1 MMPKKQ
7 IDGGD
12 FFLSLLVSY
21 REVSGRSY
29 GETGGDRLW
38 KFMEGYCTALASPR
52 RIKNFLRDK
61 LEARRGNWL
70 NWIKVYRNGEGALY
84 INIHGKISLGLFL
97 TKGYRRFNRL

>member
-12 FFLSLLVSY
+12 FFLNLLASY

-38 KFMEGYCTALASPR
+38 NFMEGYCTALALPR
-52 RIKNFLRDK
+52 RIKNFLRDRQT
-61 LEARRGNWL
+61 LRGGVLAEDLCLLDPEIACSSGNERDHQQQP
-70 NWIKVYRNGEGALY
+70 KHQCFG
-84 INIHGKISLGLFL
+84 
-97 TKGYRRFNRL
+97 

>member
-12 FFLSLLVSY
+12 FFLNLLPSY

-38 KFMEGYCTALASPR
+38 NFMEGYCTALALPR

-70 NWIKVYRNGEGALY
+70 NWIKVYRNGEGALCF
-84 INIHGKISLGLFL
+84 I
-97 TKGYRRFNRL
+97 